1 MAVLYSYKRLVW
13 SNLLYQDQRRNTGM
27 KFGAL
32 FRIQDPPGPDHESHL
47 ENIRR
52 FGAEVIPAFR

>member
-1 MAVLYSYKRLVW
+1 VGPADECIRSIRKMQAELDMDYLILTFR
-13 SNLLYQDQRRNTGM
+13 
-27 KFGAL
+27 FAL
-32 FRIQDPPGPDHESHL
+32 GPDHESHL